1 MIRRCRHSAAE
12 GNVYCL
18 IACRL
23 MSASHKRLPTV
34 VRPDRQTP
42 EHPSQEATTAGGS
55 FPMLLRVNA
64 VSVSRSHNHLSMN
77 LVAEGDRAKVVFVD
91 SPHKPKRLRLVRPEC
106 MQSDLAPGIPPPNFR
121 PASGFDPRAVAI
133 RNASKALG
141 GKMDPSVITP
151 TLRVTKF
158 VAVDSGTTMGS
169 STTPQA
175 PATGDDHSST
185 HDFAPPQIMN
195 QQGEAWMS
203 RRRPSSAAQRES
215 LTAVSAE
222 AKPLLESLQL
232 VADVLDTQLSAYAQ
246 VVPKQAATASA
257 SSHVPPLTKTDGDAP
272 PLMRPTSATSRPKST
287 GPGAPVRHVLPHNAV
302 NALDAWGMNL
312 PLERNAVEFQRS
324 AAGTPLG
331 KRLPVLRPESR

>member
-1 MIRRCRHSAAE
+1 
-12 GNVYCL
+12 
-18 IACRL
+18 
-23 MSASHKRLPTV
+23 
-34 VRPDRQTP
+34 
-42 EHPSQEATTAGGS
+42 
-55 FPMLLRVNA
+55 MLLRLNA
-64 VSVSRSHNHLSMN
+64 RSPFHVVASILPMN

-91 SPHKPKRLRLVRPEC
+91 SPHKPKRFRLVRPVC

-169 STTPQA
+169 STTPQV

-203 RRRPSSAAQRES
+203 RRRRPSSAAQRES